1 MKIKAVRELTRAEHG
16 LMYGFAVLIGMLV
29 AGGGS
34 YGYEPVV
41 LGFFTAMFVQ
51 AGAFALNDYCDL
63 ESDTA
68 NRRMDRP
75 LVRGDLKKDDALLIA
90 CAATALGIICAAFL
104 ALFLKRFI
112 LFLLPLTVTA
122 LGILYDIKMKELL
135 AVSNFYIAF
144 TMAVPFIFGG
154 LIVESVR
161 IGMALLLLSSIA
173 LLAGFGREVMKDIAD
188 VKGDALRNVRS
199 IARVYGVEKAKRVVV
214 FSYLLAV
221 LLSLI
226 PFFLSTTPYF
236 FNLAYMLP
244 VVAAD
249 TLFLH
254 ACFGLRKEAINDDY
268 LRKETLMAL
277 AIGLFAFI
285 SGVLL
290 T

>member
-1 MKIKAVRELTRAEHG
+1 
-16 LMYGFAVLIGMLV
+16 MYGFGVLIGMLV

-34 YGYEPVV
+34 YGYVIVV
-41 LGFFTAMFVQ
+41 LGFFTAMFIQ
-51 AGAFALNDYCDL
+51 AGTFALNDYCDL

-68 NRRMDRP
+68 NQRMDRP

-90 CAATALGIICAAFL
+90 CVATALGIICAAFL
-104 ALFLKRFI
+104 ALFLKSFI
-112 LFLLPLTVTA
+112 LFLLPLIVTA
-122 LGILYDIKMKELL
+122 LGILYDIKMKELF

-154 LIVESVR
+154 LIVEAVR

-173 LLAGFGREVMKDIAD
+173 FLAGFGREVMKDIAD

-199 IARVYGVEKAKRVVV
+199 IARVYGVEKAKQVVV
-214 FSYLLAV
+214 FSYSLAV
-221 LLSLI
+221 ILSVI
-226 PFFLSTTPYF
+226 PFFLSNTPYF

-254 ACFGLRKEAINDDY
+254 ACFGLRKEDRNDDY

-277 AIGLFAFI
+277 VIGLFAFI
-285 SGVLL
+285 SGILL